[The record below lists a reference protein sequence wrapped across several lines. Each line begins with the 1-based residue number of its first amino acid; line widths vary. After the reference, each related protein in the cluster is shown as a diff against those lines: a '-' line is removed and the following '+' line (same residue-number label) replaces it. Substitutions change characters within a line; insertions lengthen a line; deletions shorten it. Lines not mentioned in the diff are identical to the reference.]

1 MWNNQLGSCVLGRY
15 QCGNKIQLEEEK
27 VEEKGEEVEDG
38 DDVRRSPWLNLVIR
52 ASRGV
57 LWEGDTRRL
66 GLLMV
71 FCNFLT
77 SVHRRTT
84 ITVFQRRV
92 CKSVVRSWMSDDR
105 I

>member
-1 MWNNQLGSCVLGRY
+1 MLAYKTEG
-15 QCGNKIQLEEEK
+15 LEEEA
-27 VEEKGEEVEDG
+27 EVG
-38 DDVRRSPWLNLVIR
+38 GDVRGSPWLNLVIR

-57 LWEGDTRRL
+57 LCEGDTRRL

-77 SVHRRTT
+77 SVHRKTT
-84 ITVFQRRV
+84 ITVFQQRV

-105 I
+105 LLSLPSS

>member
-1 MWNNQLGSCVLGRY
+1 MPAFKTEG
-15 QCGNKIQLEEEK
+15 LEEE
-27 VEEKGEEVEDG
+27 EEGEESG
-38 DDVRRSPWLNLVIR
+38 ADVRGSPWLNLVIR

-57 LWEGDTRRL
+57 GCEGEDTRRL

-71 FCNFLT
+71 FSNFLT

-84 ITVFQRRV
+84 ITVFQQRV

-105 I
+105 LLSLPSS